1 MVVKGKQ
8 YKCGGGG
15 GGGGKAIEM
24 WRWWYIVSLFTKQ
37 C

>member
-8 YKCGGGG
+8 CKCGGGG